1 MDQMIYVLPYE
12 EPIPFH
18 YTRQQIVDGL
28 GVLAA
33 AVVGVAAVC
42 TLLLGAWGW

>member
-1 MDQMIYVLPYE
+1 MTEMIYVLPYG

-28 GVLAA
+28 GVLVA